1 MDGSRGAGKK
11 KTSWNTTG
19 WVRIDRKLFEHWI
32 WKDKPFARG
41 QAWVDLI
48 LMVNH
53 ADGKTVLDGKK
64 VSVKRGSKVTSLRQ
78 LSERWGWSPSKT
90 RRFLNELENEKML
103 KVKCDTKKTV
113 ITLINYGKFQDRET
127 GNETATR
134 HRRDTDETQ
143 TNTNNNNKTIINNNK
158 QITAAA
164 GFALTGMEDV
174 MTVPGGVRGQL
185 TPSMLP
191 GLDETP
197 EERAERIRRL
207 RE

>member
-1 MDGSRGAGKK
+1 MDGSRGEGKK

-53 ADGKTVLDGKK
+53 ADGKTVLDGKT
-64 VSVKRGSKVTSLRQ
+64 VSIKRGSKVTSLRQ

-113 ITLINYGKFQDRET
+113 ITLINYGKFQDSGT